1 VRGTLRG
8 LGGPLTKLA
17 IFVVVTLL
25 ATAFLGMTIANYA
38 GGGTT
43 FHARFSDVT
52 SLNKGDEV
60 RIAGVRVGKV
70 TNVKVVD
77 RDQALV
83 DFQLSDRDSL
93 PASVTATI
101 RYRNLVGQRYIALEQ
116 GTGTQGRKLNG
127 GGTIDL
133 AHTHPALNLTTLF
146 NGFRPLFQTLT
157 ADDVNKLSYEIIQV
171 FQGEKGT
178 IADLVGTTA
187 GLTNK
192 IADKD
197 AVIGEIVKNLNA
209 VLEAVNQKDGAL
221 NDLIVNTEALVR
233 GLNAERGTIG
243 SAVSSLGNLA
253 SATADLLV
261 PTVPT
266 LQGSIAG
273 LNQLTGTL
281 NDRSPEVN
289 EGLKNLPIKME
300 KLGRAASYGS
310 WFQFYL
316 CGIDIV
322 AGPGMKDAGNLNM
335 PPALANMPTVNQPLY
350 TNPAPR
356 CHGKGGGQ

>member
-1 VRGTLRG
+1 VKDALRG

-17 IFVVVTLL
+17 IFVVVTVL
-25 ATAFLGMTIANYA
+25 ATVLLGLTIANYS

-52 SLNKGDEV
+52 SLNSGDEV

-70 TNVKVVD
+70 TKVKVVD
-77 RDQALV
+77 RDQAMV
-83 DFQLSDRDSL
+83 DFQLTDRDSL
-93 PASVTATI
+93 PASTTATI
-101 RYRNLVGQRYIALEQ
+101 RYRNLIGERYISLDQ
-116 GTGTQGRKLNG
+116 GTGDQGRKLNSG
-127 GGTIDL
+127 ATIDMN
-133 AHTHPALNLTTLF
+133 HTHPALNLTTLF
-146 NGFRPLFQTLT
+146 DGFRPLFQTLS
-157 ADDVNKLSYEIIQV
+157 AQDVNKLSAEIIQV

-178 IADLVGTTA
+178 IADLVGNTA
-187 GLTNK
+187 SLTNK

-209 VLEAVNQKDGAL
+209 ILDSVNQKGGAL
-221 NDLIVNTEALVR
+221 NDLIVNTEALVS

-289 EGLKNLPIKME
+289 QALTNLPIKME

-322 AGPGMKDAGNLNM
+322 AGPGMKDAQHLNI
-335 PPALANMPTVNQPLY
+335 PPVVANMPTVNQPVY

-356 CHGKGGGQ
+356 CHGKGGQ

>member
-1 VRGTLRG
+1 MKAKLRG
-8 LGGPLTKLA
+8 LGGPLTKLG
-17 IFVVVTLL
+17 IFVLVTVL
-25 ATAFLGMTIANYA
+25 ATAFLALTIANYS
-38 GGGTT
+38 GGGTE
-43 FHARFSDVT
+43 FKARFSDVT

-70 TNVKVVD
+70 TKVSVVD
-77 RDQALV
+77 RNMAEV
-83 DFQLSDRDSL
+83 HFQLTDRDWL
-93 PASVTATI
+93 PASTTATI

-116 GTGTQGRKLNG
+116 GAGQQGRKITKG
-127 GGTIDL
+127 ATIPL
-133 AHTHPALNLTTLF
+133 ERTKPALNLTTLF
-146 NGFRPLFQTLT
+146 NGFRPLFQTLS
-157 ADDVNKLSYEIIQV
+157 AEDVNKLSYEIIQV
-171 FQGEKGT
+171 FQGETGT
-178 IADLVGTTA
+178 ITDLVRNTA
-187 GLTNK
+187 SLTNK

-197 AVIGEIVKNLNA
+197 AVIGEIVKNLNQ
-209 VLEAVNQKDGAL
+209 VLDAVNARDGQL
-221 NDLIVNTEALVR
+221 NDLIVNTEALVS

-243 SAVSSLGNLA
+243 SAVQSLGNLA

-261 PTVPT
+261 PTRPT

-281 NDRSPEVN
+281 NDRSDEVN
-289 EGLKNLPIKME
+289 EALTNLPIKME

-322 AGPGMKDAGNLNM
+322 AGPGVQDAPQLNL
-335 PPALANMPTVNQPLY
+335 PAQMPTVNQPVY

-356 CHGKGGGQ
+356 CHGKGGR